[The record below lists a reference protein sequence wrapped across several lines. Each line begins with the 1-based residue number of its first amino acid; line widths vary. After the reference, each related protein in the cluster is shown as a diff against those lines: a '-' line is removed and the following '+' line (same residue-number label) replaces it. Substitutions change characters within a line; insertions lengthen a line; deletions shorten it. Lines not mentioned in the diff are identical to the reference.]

1 MILQGLF
8 LKASAVLF
16 ILSNWTVEVSSVHHN
31 SAHDE
36 SFNERDTVSG
46 IFDTTT
52 VSHAYHGDNFYSDS
66 LCTNFLTGTLRQ
78 IDVCL
83 QYDAKSSVKYLL
95 SDVHKDNKID
105 LLTVR
110 YSNLKCRDVAPIHF
124 DYFSTKCTQV
134 GPDRYQKTSLPA
146 IDDNCIVGRGR
157 LR

>member
-1 MILQGLF
+1 MILHGLTS
-8 LKASAVLF
+8 KASAVLF
-16 ILSNWTVEVSSVHHN
+16 ILINWTVEVSSV
-31 SAHDE
+31 SPE
-36 SFNERDTVSG
+36 SFNERDTASG
-46 IFDTTT
+46 IFDTTS
-52 VSHAYHGDNFYSDS
+52 VSHPYHVDNFYSDS
-66 LCTNFLTGTLRQ
+66 LCTSFLSGTLRQ

-95 SDVHKDNKID
+95 SDVHKDSKVD

-110 YSNLKCRDVAPIHF
+110 FNDLNCRDVAPVHF